1 MPATTQTVRELK
13 PGVWAPIPTFFD
25 ANEEIDVPTFTGHV
39 VRLAQ
44 ANVWPVICG
53 SMGEAHHLTNEE
65 RVTLIKAARQA
76 LDQNGLKDTP
86 IMAGTGTGA
95 TKLTIQLTKEA
106 AEAGADFSIVIASG
120 YYAGALSQAALK
132 KFFVDVA
139 DASPIPV
146 MVYNYPGAAGGI
158 DLDSDTIIQIA
169 QESSNICG
177 VKLTCGA
184 VGKLTRI
191 TAATTSAE
199 FLKKYPRKVQSAP
212 FLTLG
217 GFADFI
223 LPSVLGGKAHGA
235 IMGLANV
242 YPYGL
247 AKLFKSSSELIGS
260 SDSERL
266 NAALHLQGLASEA
279 DWAFCQVGISG
290 TKWFLEKT
298 RGYGGVPRLPILP
311 FDEKAKGEWLVSH
324 EGAKAFL
331 EVEKKLEAQAS
342 KANGANGH

>member
-1 MPATTQTVRELK
+1 MTATQSARDLK

-25 ANEEIDVPTFTGHV
+25 AEEELNVPTFTRHV

-65 RVTLIKAARQA
+65 RVTLVKAARKA
-76 LDQNGLKDTP
+76 LDEAGLTHIP
-86 IMAGTGTGA
+86 IMAGTGTGS
-95 TKLTIQLTKEA
+95 TKLTIQLCKEA
-106 AEAGADFSIVIASG
+106 AEAGADFAIVIASG
-120 YYAGALSQAALK
+120 YFAGALSKAALK
-132 KFFVDVA
+132 KFFVDVG

-191 TAATTSAE
+191 TAATTSAD
-199 FLKKYPRKVQSAP
+199 FLKKYPRKVSSAP

-217 GFADFI
+217 GFADFM

-235 IMGLANV
+235 IMGLANI

-247 AKLFKSSSELIGS
+247 EKLFRSSADLIKSS
-260 SDSERL
+260 DAERL
-266 NAALHLQGLASEA
+266 KEALELQGLASES
-279 DWAFCQVGISG
+279 DWAFCQVGIPG
-290 TKWFLEKT
+290 TKWFLQKT

-311 FDEKAKGEWLVSH
+311 FDEKAKGEWLVNH

-331 EVEKKLEAQAS
+331 EVEKKLEAQATKS
-342 KANGANGH
+342 NGVNGH